1 MAVLIPPH
9 TLVFPQSSSL
19 AAAQYSPQDI
29 RLMGWADTTGAVA
42 GGLAGLKY
50 GDDIPEDWLS
60 VIARREEI
68 EGLCGTFSQS
78 FEEGRTC

>member
-1 MAVLIPPH
+1 MLH
-9 TLVFPQSSSL
+9 TLE
-19 AAAQYSPQDI
+19 AALWCLERHDSFRAC
-29 RLMGWADTTGAVA
+29 LLEAVNLGEDTDTVGAVT

-50 GDDIPEDWLS
+50 GDIPEDWLS

-68 EGLCGTFSQS
+68 EGLCGAFSQS

>member
-1 MAVLIPPH
+1 MLH
-9 TLVFPQSSSL
+9 TLEAALWSL
-19 AAAQYSPQDI
+19 ERHDSFRTCLLEAVNLGEDT
-29 RLMGWADTTGAVA
+29 DTTGAVA